1 MFEGGRKP
9 DVIRVVA
16 APNVKAAV
24 DFSDRIDERTPRVE
38 IPAQE
43 VELTP
48 ALVRGNTGYKDLL
61 ICLSSFQFLFSS
73 ETVRDRRPVP
83 CMELLL
89 QGHTYS
95 SHILVLPFYDLR
107 HIPSI

>member
-48 ALVRGNTGYKDLL
+48 ALVRGTRATK
-61 ICLSSFQFLFSS
+61 IC
-73 ETVRDRRPVP
+73 
-83 CMELLL
+83 
-89 QGHTYS
+89 
-95 SHILVLPFYDLR
+95 
-107 HIPSI
+107 